1 MRTKTSNTFAASR
14 AMLCLLL
21 LLLFTIRSSA
31 RGDVRPYD
39 IWPVPQQQVAEEGTV
54 PTTAMATLIAG
65 RGCDSY
71 TLARAKA
78 VLAHSGITAVV
89 GKKAV
94 GGRMTLIIGING
106 SGDAA
111 DKAAAR
117 LSLERT
123 VFRHAQIRPPC
134 HCRGSRAGGNAEVVI
149 LGEAHRCRV
158 LWPGLT
164 RADA

>member
-1 MRTKTSNTFAASR
+1 MKTKTSDTLAASR

-21 LLLFTIRSSA
+21 LLLFTMRSSA

-54 PTTAMATLIAG
+54 PTTAVATLIAG
-65 RGCDSY
+65 RGCDDY
-71 TLARAKA
+71 TLDRAKA
-78 VLAHSGITAVV
+78 VLAQNGITAVV

-117 LSLERT
+117 LSLDRT
-123 VFRHAQIRPPC
+123 YSACPNTTAMPLPWLK
-134 HCRGSRAGGNAEVVI
+134 GRAAMP
-149 LGEAHRCRV
+149 R
-158 LWPGLT
+158 W
-164 RADA
+164 